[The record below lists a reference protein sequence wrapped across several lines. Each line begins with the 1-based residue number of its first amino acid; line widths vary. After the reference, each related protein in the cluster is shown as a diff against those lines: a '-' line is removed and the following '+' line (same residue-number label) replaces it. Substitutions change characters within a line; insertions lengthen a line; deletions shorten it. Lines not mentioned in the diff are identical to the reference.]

1 MKSLSRVQLLVTPWS
16 AAYQAPLSMG
26 FSRQEHWSG
35 VPLPS
40 PSFPFY
46 CFPLF
51 PCLITKED
59 FFPLLAIFWNSA
71 FKWAHLSFSPL
82 PLPSL
87 LFSAVCKA
95 SSYNHFDLLHL
106 FFLGMVLITAYCTV
120 LRISIH
126 SSSGTLSIRS
136 NPLNIFVTFTV

>member
-1 MKSLSRVQLLVTPWS
+1 MKLLSRVRLLVTPWS
-16 AAYQAPLSMG
+16 AAYQAPPSMG

-35 VPLPS
+35 VALPS

-59 FFPLLAIFWNSA
+59 FFPLLLFFGTLHSNGYIFPFLLCLW
-71 FKWAHLSFSPL
+71 
-82 PLPSL
+82 L
-87 LFSAVCKA
+87 LFSAICKA
-95 SSYNHFDLLHL
+95 SSYNHFDFLLF